1 MDNDKLHGIELNDKD
16 LEPVWGGGGGE
27 ITTNPR
33 GLKEGDSVYFY
44 YDIIDQWMWGYFK
57 YYDNGV
63 YRVRWNDTTIVY
75 GKGVAYLPVE
85 ADETDVPEKYI
96 K

>member
-1 MDNDKLHGIELNDKD
+1 MDNDKLHGIELTDKD
-16 LEPVWGGGGGE
+16 LESVWGGDGGE
-27 ITTNPR
+27 SATNPR

-44 YDIIDQWMWGYFK
+44 YDILDKWMWGYFIN
-57 YYDNGV
+57 YDNGV
-63 YRVRWNDTTIVY
+63 YRVGWNDTTIVY